1 VAVGI
6 EKIAHGLGA
15 AFLVIKEK
23 YPRHTVR
30 YKNDSPR
37 MLHHDYTPTQTSAQS
52 RDASRATW
60 MALLAR
66 APLPW
71 LETHLAAQCEGD
83 LQWLRPAETGLMMV
97 QGRAGGSG
105 QRFNL
110 GEVRVTRCV
119 LRPDAA
125 HTGCQQVGVAY
136 VMGGS
141 HRHAQLAALADALLQ
156 EPALHA
162 HWSSVLLQDLQR
174 MQEAQAQQKNAQ
186 AQATRVEF
194 FTVAREAGSGS
205 DDEGDS

>member
-1 VAVGI
+1 
-6 EKIAHGLGA
+6 
-15 AFLVIKEK
+15 
-23 YPRHTVR
+23 
-30 YKNDSPR
+30 

-52 RDASRATW
+52 RDASRPLW

-66 APLPW
+66 APLPM
-71 LETHLAAQCEGD
+71 LETHLADQCQGD
-83 LQWLRPAETGLMMV
+83 LQWLRPLETGLMMV

-119 LRPDAA
+119 LKPDAA
-125 HTGCQQVGVAY
+125 RTGCQQVGVAY

-141 HRHAQLAALADALLQ
+141 HRHAQLAAVADALLQ

-162 HWSSVLLQDLQR
+162 HWSSVLLQPLQ
-174 MQEAQAQQKNAQ
+174 QIQDAKAQQTNAQ

-205 DDEGDS
+205 DDEGES